1 MSKGRNAE
9 ALEAFR
15 FIYALNTR
23 KPRSAFPVS
32 DWRRHLPSDS
42 KTNNRSFGDTPSILP
57 QIKELASEVTT
68 KAKPANAAAD
78 DANDADGNVKKTETE
93 QKDVADVEAA
103 ERPKSSLRS
112 GLAQLRPLFV
122 KPYLRLSLYVYLLNF
137 CCLLG

>member
-1 MSKGRNAE
+1 M
-9 ALEAFR
+9 
-15 FIYALNTR
+15 
-23 KPRSAFPVS
+23 
-32 DWRRHLPSDS
+32 PSDS
-42 KTNNRSFGDTPSILP
+42 KTNNRSFGDTPSFLP

-68 KAKPANAAAD
+68 KAKPANAAAG

-93 QKDVADVEAA
+93 LKDVADVEAA

>member
-1 MSKGRNAE
+1 MSKGRNEE

-32 DWRRHLPSDS
+32 DWRRHLPRDS
-42 KTNNRSFGDTPSILP
+42 KTNNRSVGDTPSFLP
-57 QIKELASEVTT
+57 QIKELASEVTA
-68 KAKPANAAAD
+68 KATPANAAAGD
-78 DANDADGNVKKTETE
+78 NDADGNVKKTETE

-103 ERPKSSLRS
+103 GHPKSSLRS
-112 GLAQLRPLFV
+112 GLQQLRPLFV